1 MKNINKST
9 NGMGFEGVRSADNP
23 NKIIFSK
30 GFSNKSTTSSSS
42 TSRNTTSSNIS
53 SNTRTVS
60 TTSNSTSQST
70 TSSSRSNSNGNG
82 YSSNTSSRKTT
93 TPNVEAVFKG
103 TNSVSG
109 KTPAGAEFLNTPI
122 GKLKGVASSVS
133 GGTSSR
139 NSGTISYDLDKD
151 IMNMNKIVNKATE
164 KSTNTAV
171 KSAVTAAFG
180 PAVSGKNTNNNT
192 QQEKKESKS
201 MFSKIK
207 DIIFGSQKKQES
219 VIKGIA
225 PSTVNYKETTI
236 LRENL
241 SGVQANNKVSTE
253 SKIES
258 ITGRTSNNNYTD
270 YDVDKLASLIYRETG
285 GSFRNSGESEEWFT
299 FLNTGAVAMNNQA
312 RSGKGDSVGDRIC
325 SLSNNVYAGLSDY
338 ANTDFDTVTAGATE
352 EQKEKIR
359 NAAKMVLSGQYTLP
373 SNMYLQA
380 SAGIVNKYGNTWN
393 VHNPT
398 TGGMDV
404 HIGYEGSSA
413 STTDLYGNEV
423 PTDVESYRS
432 EAETLRL
439 ALESTDNT
447 ANNHLS
453 DLRPNDIRQL

>member
-1 MKNINKST
+1 
-9 NGMGFEGVRSADNP
+9 
-23 NKIIFSK
+23 
-30 GFSNKSTTSSSS
+30 
-42 TSRNTTSSNIS
+42 
-53 SNTRTVS
+53 
-60 TTSNSTSQST
+60 
-70 TSSSRSNSNGNG
+70 
-82 YSSNTSSRKTT
+82 
-93 TPNVEAVFKG
+93 
-103 TNSVSG
+103 
-109 KTPAGAEFLNTPI
+109 
-122 GKLKGVASSVS
+122 
-133 GGTSSR
+133 
-139 NSGTISYDLDKD
+139 
-151 IMNMNKIVNKATE
+151 
-164 KSTNTAV
+164 
-171 KSAVTAAFG
+171 
-180 PAVSGKNTNNNT
+180 
-192 QQEKKESKS
+192 
-201 MFSKIK
+201 
-207 DIIFGSQKKQES
+207 
-219 VIKGIA
+219 
-225 PSTVNYKETTI
+225 
-236 LRENL
+236 
-241 SGVQANNKVSTE
+241 
-253 SKIES
+253 
-258 ITGRTSNNNYTD
+258 
-270 YDVDKLASLIYRETG
+270 
-285 GSFRNSGESEEWFT
+285 
-299 FLNTGAVAMNNQA
+299 MNNQA